1 MKVKKMRNGRA
12 VSIVHDASKI
22 DHRENRSRGF
32 RAKRPEVS
40 EPALSKIEWRHAYL
54 KVVTVNIDNLEII
67 GGREPFRS
75 RRIDKKFSGQSHRE
89 SRCDFCR
96 IRLHLK
102 TSSRKSK
109 KAQLHIHFSRSHASF
124 SKNLRVTTFA

>member
-1 MKVKKMRNGRA
+1 MPNGRA
-12 VSIVHDASKI
+12 VTIVHDANKI

-32 RAKRPEVS
+32 RVKRPEAS
-40 EPALSKIEWRHAYL
+40 KPALSEIEWGHADL
-54 KVVTVNIDNLEII
+54 KVVPVNIDNLEII
-67 GGREPFRS
+67 GARAPFRS
-75 RRIDKKFSGQSHRE
+75 RKIAKKFPGQSHRE

-102 TSSRKSK
+102 ASSRKSK
-109 KAQLHIHFSRSHASF
+109 KTQLHIHFSRSHASF